1 MNVKNDQYGFIKKLS
16 QLKDEQLI
24 EKLNKQVGNK
34 GWGNARANYLE
45 ALKKELL
52 KRNFDCDNIIT
63 NDVMSLAK
71 KIKLENN
78 RLVTIE

>member
-24 EKLNKQVGNK
+24 EKFNKQVGNK
-34 GWGNARANYLE
+34 GWGHARANYLE
-45 ALKKELL
+45 ALRKELL
-52 KRNFDCDNIIT
+52 KRNFDCGNIIT